1 MTALSDGLTVGVALD
16 LFEQTGRWVGQLLAD
31 LAAILDP
38 AVFVIGGG
46 LSETGE
52 LIRRPAERAY
62 RQVLGAASHRAH
74 ADVRNTGLPH
84 KEGDLPWVN
93 CSSSG
98 TGKPNGPG
106 PVVTPGLTDRLTQ
119 PMVNAAQGLSQV
131 ATVIAPGGTSHGR
144 ATGRSFGISHG
155 GGPRPRS

>member
-1 MTALSDGLTVGVALD
+1 MAEAAWAGDPFALD

-52 LIRRPAERAY
+52 LIRRPAERSY

-74 ADVRNTGLPH
+74 ADVRIATAGRHAGLLGAANLARNTGLPH
-84 KEGDLPWVN
+84 E
-93 CSSSG
+93 
-98 TGKPNGPG
+98 
-106 PVVTPGLTDRLTQ
+106 R
-119 PMVNAAQGLSQV
+119 
-131 ATVIAPGGTSHGR
+131 R
-144 ATGRSFGISHG
+144 
-155 GGPRPRS
+155 